1 MSCTGRWILNITVR
15 NKMEG
20 KRERRKNLVPCLW
33 WWYHVAQSCPT
44 LCDPMDCSPPGSS
57 VHGLLQ
63 ARILEWLAISS
74 SRGTSLP
81 RDWAHVSCIGRRD
94 SLPLS
99 HQGSPWVCVCA
110 YIYIYACAHTHML
123 KLIKMYTLKIHLY
136 LHSPKLINPLTVSQG
151 VWGVCVCICLCVRV
165 CACTW
170 EMPGLSLLYVHR
182 AIGSLFLINLFWF
195 FGLFFKGL

>member
-1 MSCTGRWILNITVR
+1 MLLSRVQLFATQWTVAHQAPLSMGFSR
-15 NKMEG
+15 QEYWSG
-20 KRERRKNLVPCLW
+20 LPF
-33 WWYHVAQSCPT
+33 P
-44 LCDPMDCSPPGSS
+44 PPGELPYPGTEPMSPALAGGILYHWATREA
-57 VHGLLQ
+57 HG
-63 ARILEWLAISS
+63 
-74 SRGTSLP
+74 
-81 RDWAHVSCIGRRD
+81 C
-94 SLPLS
+94 
-99 HQGSPWVCVCA
+99 VCVCA